1 MSVHTCQLLMS
12 EYVYI
17 CIYVHVYISR
27 GVYLYMCP
35 ACVACVWSAVF
46 HVGWH
51 AGVLLVLLVFVLV
64 FFMWDGMQVH
74 VGACIIVCV
83 FSVVSGFVC
92 AHMAA
97 VGICVCICVSCALF
111 LVFLLECACLWMP
124 VWCVY

>member
-12 EYVYI
+12 GYVYV

-35 ACVACVWSAVF
+35 ACVWSAVF
-46 HVGWH
+46 SCWLACRCPACV
-51 AGVLLVLLVFVLV
+51 ACVCSAVFHGA
-64 FFMWDGMQVH
+64 GMQVH

-83 FSVVSGFVC
+83 FSFVSGFVC

-111 LVFLLECACLWMP
+111 LVFC
-124 VWCVY
+124 